1 MLIALP
7 GEKLGVIEAFEP
19 KGEFIVKNGYIY
31 ATKLSE
37 VKIDKKQKIIEIR
50 PLKKSAFNIGN
61 LVVAKVDYV
70 QKPFAFVTIVSALNE
85 GLAADLKG
93 MIYFDDDFEY
103 MPVTEGSIIR
113 AKIIGISAG
122 VLMLSIEGPE
132 LGILEAYCNYC
143 GGPLVIRGRNSAK
156 CIWCGRILK
165 LKLASDFKSKA
176 LPYRV
181 ILE

>member
-7 GEKLGVIEAFEP
+7 GERLGVIEAFEP
-19 KGEFIVKNGYIY
+19 KGEFVVKDGYIY

-37 VKIDKKQKIIEIR
+37 VKVDKKRKTIEIR
-50 PLKKSAFNIGN
+50 PLKKGVANVGD
-61 LVVAKVDYV
+61 VVVGRVDYV

-93 MIYFDDDFEY
+93 MIYIDQNFEY
-103 MPVTEGSIIR
+103 MPITEGSIVR
-113 AKIIGISAG
+113 AKIIGMSAG
-122 VLMLSIEGPE
+122 VLMLSVDGPE

-143 GGPLVIRGRNSAK
+143 GGPLVVRGKNSAR
-156 CIWCGRILK
+156 CIWCGRVLR
-165 LKLASDFKSKA
+165 LKLAPDFKSKA
-176 LPYRV
+176 LPHRV